1 MKHLI
6 IGILISL
13 FAASYASAQDFP
25 APGHRP
31 GPELDGN
38 PMMNQEKKRF
48 PSREELQSQKIAF
61 FTQELELTPEE
72 AQKFWPVY
80 NAGNKKVHA
89 ARKQINMSLKE
100 LNNTIKAEDKAS
112 DSQVKSLM
120 NNYFKACEEEI
131 EAQSEMFDELA
142 KVLPVEKAAK
152 TFTLEERFRVMLIRQ
167 LKR

>member
-1 MKHLI
+1 MRHLI

-25 APGHRP
+25 APGHGP
-31 GPELDGN
+31 GHDGK
-38 PMMNQEKKRF
+38 PMMNQDKKRF

-100 LNNTIKAEDKAS
+100 INNAIKVGDQAS
-112 DSQVKSLM
+112 DSQVKLLM
-120 NNYFKACEEEI
+120 NNYFKACEDEI
-131 EAQSEMFDELA
+131 KAQSELFEELA
-142 KVLPVEKAAK
+142 EILPVEKAAK